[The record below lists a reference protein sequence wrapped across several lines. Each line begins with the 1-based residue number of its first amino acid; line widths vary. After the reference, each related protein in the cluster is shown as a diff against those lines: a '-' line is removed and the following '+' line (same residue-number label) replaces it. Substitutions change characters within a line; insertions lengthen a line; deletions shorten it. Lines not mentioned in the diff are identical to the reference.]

1 MECPVFSPTIY
12 HPVQNIIRTEKTSL
26 LAVASRTLKHNMGMF
41 HAHSSAAPDLY
52 SSGHGNIYEKFS
64 SPTFKQERYA
74 LQPTAWPRVEAA
86 RLESIEYPVQNMMNV
101 CNVVLLKLNYII

>member
-12 HPVQNIIRTEKTSL
+12 HPVQNILRTEKTSL
-26 LAVASRTLKHNMGMF
+26 LAVASRILKHNMDMF

-52 SSGHGNIYEKFS
+52 SSSHGNLYEKFS
-64 SPTFKQERYA
+64 SPTFKQEPYTH
-74 LQPTAWPRVEAA
+74 QPTARPRVEAA
-86 RLESIEYPVQNMMNV
+86 WLESIEYPVQNMMNL